1 MRPRR
6 AQILLILFLSA
17 VVTFAITALFDAR
30 LVAQDA
36 PALPPGPSSQ
46 LVASRC
52 LTCHGADLI
61 RQQRLS
67 RPGWIRELDKMIRW
81 GASMTEAERDAA
93 ADYLAAS
100 LPLVE
105 TGTPARNADG
115 RGVFERRCLSCHGVD
130 IVEQQRLARPGWVR
144 EVDKMIRWG
153 ATVAENESETLID
166 YLTSTYRPRNLR

>member
-6 AQILLILFLSA
+6 TPILIPFLSA
-17 VVTFAITALFDAR
+17 VVTFAISAMFEAR

-46 LVASRC
+46 LVASKC

-61 RQQRLS
+61 LQQRLS
-67 RPGWIRELDKMIRW
+67 RAGWVREIDKMIRW
-81 GASMTEAERDAA
+81 GATMTETERAAA

-100 LPLVE
+100 LSSVA
-105 TGTPARNADG
+105 TNTPPGNADG

-144 EVDKMIRWG
+144 EVEKMIRWG
-153 ATVAENESETLID
+153 AAVPENERQTLID
-166 YLTSTYRPRNLR
+166 HLTGTYGPRQAR